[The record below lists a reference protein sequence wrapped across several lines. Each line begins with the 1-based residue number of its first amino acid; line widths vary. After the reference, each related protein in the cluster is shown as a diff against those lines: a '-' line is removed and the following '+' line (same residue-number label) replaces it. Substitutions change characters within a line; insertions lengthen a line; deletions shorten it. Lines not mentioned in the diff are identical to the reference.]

1 MKQLNY
7 LKNTWYNNYNLNEV
21 VSVLTRL
28 NTPWLTNNDLIAINH
43 QIENCISL
51 IDKNNIDIVNSNI
64 EHKNAVIR
72 NVDYILWVSSWLQ
85 GKFPILDKNLL
96 ILVGK
101 LYSFA
106 DRLKNNQFS
115 LETISQQSISEV
127 FEFDWLF
134 VDAEEK
140 SRIELVKRD
149 ALVHPDKSKL
159 SAQLSMW
166 EAERITNFAITQL
179 FETQKFPVNFH
190 KEDDF
195 GKHIIYWNKSENWVN
210 YMIPPFKIDE
220 YLSFDL
226 PHNATHL
233 LHLYRLQWWVETY
246 VDEMTERC
254 FFEALAVLSEHLAVT
269 SLMKSKELSND
280 LFSCLEK
287 SNKKKLSK
295 QEFQDFVVNDR
306 KFEFRLR
313 AVRLIAD
320 ILIVNWYTYEEVVN
334 QVVDIVWV
342 DKVFAENEVKK
353 YIAQPWLWAI
363 YTLWYNKML
372 ELGVNNP
379 TTVIDKT
386 NPPKTWR
393 QFLHS

>member
-1 MKQLNY
+1 MGLSFPELLN
-7 LKNTWYNNYNLNEV
+7 
-21 VSVLTRL
+21 
-28 NTPWLTNNDLIAINH
+28 
-43 QIENCISL
+43 
-51 IDKNNIDIVNSNI
+51 
-64 EHKNAVIR
+64 
-72 NVDYILWVSSWLQ
+72 
-85 GKFPILDKNLL
+85 
-96 ILVGK
+96 
-101 LYSFA
+101 SFA

-115 LETISQQSISEV
+115 LETISQQRISEV

-134 VDAEEK
+134 VDAEKK
-140 SRIELVKRD
+140 SRIELAKRD

-179 FETQKFPVNFH
+179 FETQKFPINFH
-190 KEDDF
+190 KENNF
-195 GKHIIYWNKSENWVN
+195 GNHVIYRNKSENWVN
-210 YMIPPFKIDE
+210 YMMPPFKIDE

-233 LHLYRLQWWVETY
+233 LHLYKLQWWVETY

-269 SLMKSKELSND
+269 SLMKNKELSND

-287 SNKKKLSK
+287 SNQKKLSK
-295 QEFQDFVVNDR
+295 QEFQDFV
-306 KFEFRLR
+306 EFRLR

-334 QVVDIVWV
+334 QVVNIVWV
-342 DKVFAENEVKK
+342 DKVFAENEIKK

-372 ELGVNNP
+372 EVGVSNP
-379 TTVIDKT
+379 AAVIDKT

-393 QFLHS
+393 QFLNS